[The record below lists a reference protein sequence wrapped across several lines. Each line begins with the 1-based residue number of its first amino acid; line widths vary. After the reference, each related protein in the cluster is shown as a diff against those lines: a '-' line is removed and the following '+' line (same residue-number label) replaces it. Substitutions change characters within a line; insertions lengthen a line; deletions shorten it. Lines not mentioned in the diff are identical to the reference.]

1 MDNLTPEQRKRN
13 MSHIRSKDSKIE
25 VKFRK
30 ALWHKGYRYRKN
42 WKELPGKP
50 DIVLT
55 KYQIAIFVDSEF
67 WHGKD
72 WETKLQER
80 IKRGDNADY
89 WEKKILRNIE
99 RDLQVNAELNGLG
112 WKVLRFWGVEI
123 NKNIEE
129 CLLAV
134 DEAVQDAIING

>member
-1 MDNLTPEQRKRN
+1 M
-13 MSHIRSKDSKIE
+13 
-25 VKFRK
+25 
-30 ALWHKGYRYRKN
+30 
-42 WKELPGKP
+42 
-50 DIVLT
+50 
-55 KYQIAIFVDSEF
+55 DSEF

-134 DEAVQDAIING
+134 DEAVQDAILNE